1 MEFYWQMVEHYY
13 TKPFMELFLQPRN
26 HANLP
31 DAVNAV
37 LAGELE
43 GGWNLR
49 WRLRYFFFLVKWHGR
64 RPLVPRISFAPLAS
78 QREKPKVPQP
88 EKV

>member
-1 MEFYWQMVEHYY
+1 MVGHYY
-13 TKPFMELFLQPRN
+13 TKPFMELFLQPRQ
-26 HANLP
+26 HASLP

-49 WRLRYFFFLVKWHGR
+49 WRLRYFFLLVKFHTR
-64 RPLVPRISFAPLAS
+64 RPLVPRLTFAPLRDQKMRRDS
-78 QREKPKVPQP
+78 VT